1 VERTAGTG
9 LIGVG
14 AVLAVVGAI
23 LKYAVSITVSQ
34 GRHFNV
40 NTAGEIL
47 LIAGIVLFVTGLA
60 FVGLAYAQTRRRTT
74 APREDYR
81 MRDDVRMRDDA
92 RTMPDGR
99 QRVQGWDDPYR

>member
-60 FVGLAYAQTRRRTT
+60 FVGMAYAQARRRETMRDD
-74 APREDYR
+74 AR
-81 MRDDVRMRDDA
+81 MRDDVRS
-92 RTMPDGR
+92 TPQER
-99 QRVQGWDDPYR
+99 QRTQGWGDYR